1 MRINVA
7 VPEAHVDAPVLD
19 AALESVTRLNQS
31 LLKEGQVPTAK
42 DAIKKHG
49 VRWQPEP
56 PGEEHFDHAATVMA
70 RGHGDC
76 DDLAPHHA
84 ASLRHTGEDPGAKA
98 VVYKSGPMRWHAVV
112 QRSDGSIDDPSR
124 WAGMGQ
130 GVSGVGGAGF
140 DVVGVDPAEWGIM
153 GACLPPMFGPVHNE
167 VGAFI
172 VKPQIALKPVRGAVQ
187 ARADLP
193 WMWREHIDDPP
204 TASDYAMTVLHTA
217 PVASTAL
224 TGCLDGAVRFAE
236 IVGFSCEEHLDKL
249 AAISDRAA
257 GVGYAELANVY
268 GHETAQRAEEVVGSL
283 FGGLGRMLKKVASP
297 LEKIASKALQFVPG
311 VGPIASASLDM
322 AAKLLPT
329 SHPAHPAN
337 AGQPG
342 HAEAVHALIQSGHPA
357 YAGALQHTAAPHAPA
372 PPAAPP
378 ARPFP
383 HGTAAM
389 VNPGGGGH
397 QGFHCTYF

>member
-1 MRINVA
+1 MRVQVA
-7 VPEAHVDAPVLD
+7 IPEAHVDAPVLD
-19 AALESVTRLNQS
+19 AALESVTRLNES
-31 LLKEGQVPTAK
+31 LLKAGAVPTAK
-42 DAIKKHG
+42 TAIKKHG
-49 VRWQPEP
+49 IRWQPEP
-56 PGEEHFDHAATVMA
+56 PGEEHFDHAGTVME

-130 GVSGVGGAGF
+130 GVSGVGGF
-140 DVVGVDPAEWGIM
+140 DVVGVDPAEWGVM
-153 GACLPPMFGPVHNE
+153 GACVPPMFGPVTNN
-167 VGAFI
+167 VGAYI
-172 VKPQIALKPVRGAVQ
+172 VKPQIAMKPVRGAFQ

-217 PVASTAL
+217 PLASTAL

-236 IVGFSCEEHLDKL
+236 CVGFSCDEHLDKL

-257 GVGYAELANVY
+257 GIPYHELANAY
-268 GHETAQRAEEVVGSL
+268 GHETARRAEEVVGSL
-283 FGGLGRMLKKVASP
+283 FGGLGKMLKKVASP
-297 LEKIASKALQFVPG
+297 LASIASKAVQFVPG
-311 VGPIASASLDM
+311 IGPIASSAIDM
-322 AAKLLPT
+322 ASKMLPKD
-329 SHPAHPAN
+329 HPAHPSN

-342 HAEAVHALIQSGHPA
+342 HAEAVQSLIAQGHPA
-357 YAGALQHTAAPHAPA
+357 YQGALDHGV
-372 PPAAPP
+372 PPGA
-378 ARPFP
+378 
-383 HGTAAM
+383 AAM
-389 VNPGGGGH
+389 HDDAAGGGLHHG
-397 QGFHCTYF
+397 GFHFNFF

>member
-19 AALESVTRLNQS
+19 AMLESVTRLDQK
-31 LLKEGQVPTAK
+31 LLQEGAVPTAK
-42 DAIKKHG
+42 EAIKKHG

-56 PGEEHFDHAATVMA
+56 PGEEHFDHAGTVMQ

-98 VVYKSGPMRWHAVV
+98 VVYRSGPMRWHAVV

-130 GVSGVGGAGF
+130 GVSGVGEHGF
-140 DVVGVDPAEWGIM
+140 DVVGVDPAEYGFA
-153 GACLPPMFGPVHNE
+153 GSGLPLMYAPSTNE
-167 VGAFI
+167 VGAYI
-172 VKPQIALKPVRGAVQ
+172 VKPQVAMKPVRGAYQ

-217 PVASTAL
+217 PLASTAL

-236 IVGFSCEEHLDKL
+236 CAGVSCEEHLDQL
-249 AAISDRAA
+249 AAAADRAA
-257 GVGYAELANVY
+257 GVGFDEVANVY
-268 GHETAQRAEEVVGSL
+268 GYETARRADQVVGSL
-283 FGGLGRMLKKVASP
+283 FGGLGRFLKRVASP
-297 LEKIASKALQFVPG
+297 LEKIVSKAVQFVPG
-311 VGPIASASLDM
+311 VGPIASAALDT
-322 AAKLLPT
+322 AAQLLPRN
-329 SHPAHPAN
+329 HPAHPAN

-342 HAEAVHALIQSGHPA
+342 HAAAVHALIQAGHPA
-357 YAGALQHTAAPHAPA
+357 YAGAVPAPHNI
-372 PPAAPP
+372 PP
-378 ARPFP
+378 
-383 HGTAAM
+383 GTAAIA
-389 VNPGGGGH
+389 GGYGPVA
-397 QGFHCTYF
+397 YF